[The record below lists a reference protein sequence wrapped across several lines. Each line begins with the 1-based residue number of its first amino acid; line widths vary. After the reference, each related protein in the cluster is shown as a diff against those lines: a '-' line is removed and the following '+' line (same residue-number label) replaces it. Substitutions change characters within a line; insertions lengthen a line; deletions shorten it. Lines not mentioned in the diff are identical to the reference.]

1 MGWFQL
7 ACIQSLNLSHD
18 EVRSIILDSFKSDS
32 SSQYESL
39 CGAVAYLAIQK
50 GIVPNPNPNNSYM
63 SSVDLHLQEQ
73 DKNKVREII
82 WDLIIERV
90 LTIGMNANNA
100 NWPWLSLTE
109 YGKRVVDS
117 ELPVPHDPNGY
128 LERVR
133 NEIPDIDPVIF
144 TYLEESLRTYNIN
157 ALLSSTVS
165 LGCASER
172 GLLLLIEAYA
182 AAITD
187 PGRKQ
192 KFEEKTTGRMI
203 KRQFDEFRKAFSS
216 VQGSMPAN
224 LLDGFDTTLLGV
236 FEIIRNNR
244 NDAGHP
250 TGKTI
255 PKEQAF
261 ANLQVFIPY
270 CKKIYQLIS
279 FFKSNPI

>member
-1 MGWFQL
+1 MADL
-7 ACIQSLNLSHD
+7 A
-18 EVRSIILDSFKSDS
+18 V
-32 SSQYESL
+32 
-39 CGAVAYLAIQK
+39 QK
-50 GIVPNPNPNNSYM
+50 GIVPHPYPQNYGYVVSG
-63 SSVDLHLQEQ
+63 HFQLQAQ
-73 DKNKVREII
+73 DKDAVREVI

-90 LTIGMNANNA
+90 LSIGIDSSNP

-109 YGKRVVDS
+109 YGKKVVDS

-128 LERVR
+128 LGRLR
-133 NEIPDIDPVIF
+133 NEIPNIDPIIF
-144 TYLEESLRTYNIN
+144 TYLEESVRTYNIN
-157 ALLSSTVS
+157 ALLSSTVA

-172 GLLLLIEAYA
+172 GLLLLIDAYA
-182 AAITD
+182 ASIAD
-187 PGRKQ
+187 PRRKQ

-216 VQGSMPAN
+216 VQGSIPSN

-270 CKKIYQLIS
+270 CKKIYQLIE
-279 FFKSNPI
+279 FFNSNSI